1 MRTRLGIAVA
11 LATIAVLVTAA
22 TAFAIDV
29 TNSTAT
35 TNQGWP
41 ITFNARSDL
50 KGSLTYQPD
59 GHTFHCKGYNRYIA
73 TTTDHHTHPKSIANS
88 TNCFDGE
95 LRYFIHV
102 EAIDRGGDPPGD
114 ELCVTVKRWPGRL
127 NPILIKDC
135 GPIQSGNVR
144 IRTDAKTG
152 AVTSQATR

>member
-11 LATIAVLVTAA
+11 LATMIAVLVTAA
-22 TAFAIDV
+22 AAFAVGV

-59 GHTFHCKGYNRYIA
+59 GHTFQCKGYNRYIA
-73 TTTDHHTHPKSIANS
+73 TTTDHHTVPKSIANS
-88 TNCFDGE
+88 TDCFQGE

-102 EAIDRGGDPPGD
+102 EAIDGGPSGD
-114 ELCVTVKRWPGRL
+114 ELCITVKRWPGRL
-127 NPILIKDC
+127 NPVLIKDC

-152 AVTSQATR
+152 AVAAQATR